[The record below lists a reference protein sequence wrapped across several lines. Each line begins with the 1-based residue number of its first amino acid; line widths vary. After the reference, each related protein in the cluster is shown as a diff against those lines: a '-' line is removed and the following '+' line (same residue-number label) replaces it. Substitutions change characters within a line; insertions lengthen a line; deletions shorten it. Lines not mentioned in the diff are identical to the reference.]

1 MLFLALEYNLKIK
14 FLRLWIK
21 SIVSILERTMIL
33 NIIFLDIDGVLNS
46 MAYFKSLGPK
56 SQRGHKHDEISDFH
70 LQKLSEIYHS
80 VDDCKIVLSS
90 TWRQLSYNM
99 ENNVCYGMYMY
110 LVEELKRYDM
120 EIYDQTPYIYNDR
133 PFEIYTW
140 IRNNVIDINN
150 LHYCILDDDYHISKY
165 KKYNLHDHLVE
176 TRYFCN
182 EIYDGGLQDYHVELA
197 KRILTDDGRNCE
209 LVF

>member
-1 MLFLALEYNLKIK
+1 M
-14 FLRLWIK
+14 
-21 SIVSILERTMIL
+21 VL
-33 NIIFLDIDGVLNS
+33 NVIFLDIDGVLNS

-90 TWRQLSYNM
+90 TWRQLSDNM

-120 EIYDQTPYIYNDR
+120 EIYDKTPYIHNNR
-133 PFEIYTW
+133 PLEIYTW
-140 IRNNVIDINN
+140 IHNNVEKIDE
-150 LHYCILDDDYHISKY
+150 LQYCILDDDFSISDYQKY
-165 KKYNLHDHLVE
+165 GLHNHLVK
-176 TRYFCN
+176 TKYFCN